1 MSGVGDY
8 RYVDCVAIR
17 AGKQEALEYIRALF
31 NIPLSHCMAAGDS
44 GNDILML
51 EGMGTVLQ
59 FRHSWNIV
67 SATGQWI
74 FSATGQWIFSATGQW
89 W

>member
-31 NIPLSHCMAAGDS
+31 NIPLTHCVAAGDS

-51 EGMGTVLQ
+51 EGKDIVCMDCVIDNVKSWTVSVIANGL
-59 FRHSWNIV
+59 
-67 SATGQWI
+67 
-74 FSATGQWIFSATGQW
+74 
-89 W
+89 